1 MKKPTNIIQR
11 PLPTQCKSKKV
22 ANLTRKDYLQDEA
35 KLQTVFIDTFY
46 DVNPSEKQT
55 KKFNEYTNELWRFAN
70 KVEPFD
76 MKDIEKALTE
86 LAQKA

>member
-1 MKKPTNIIQR
+1 M
-11 PLPTQCKSKKV
+11 
-22 ANLTRKDYLQDEA
+22 
-35 KLQTVFIDTFY
+35 FIDTFY
-46 DVNPSEKQT
+46 DVNPSDKQT